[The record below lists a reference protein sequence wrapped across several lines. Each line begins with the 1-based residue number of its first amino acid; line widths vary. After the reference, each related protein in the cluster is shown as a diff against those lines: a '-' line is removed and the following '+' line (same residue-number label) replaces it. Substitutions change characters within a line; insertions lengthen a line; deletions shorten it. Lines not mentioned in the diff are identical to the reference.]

1 MMIRQPERNK
11 APSVITEGE
20 RLDENQDENGPGGP
34 AASGHHT
41 DASGDTEDENRDELF
56 EEALREKEQFK
67 RLAQRAQADL
77 INYRQRAAAEERE
90 AEQRALRRFAHR
102 IMDVTDQFD
111 AALSDNATAGVD
123 SKWLEG
129 VDGIRRNLVSA
140 LASQGFEPYESHG
153 DQFDPRRHEALLST
167 PTADMETGQ
176 IIKVLRAGYTQNG
189 QVVRPAQVEIAAPA
203 ADQFENEQSP
213 GNS

>member
-11 APSVITEGE
+11 AVSVITEGE
-20 RLDENQDENGPGGP
+20 RHDETQGENGPSGP
-34 AASGHHT
+34 ADSGHHT
-41 DASGDTEDENRDELF
+41 ETSGYTEDENRDEIL

-77 INYRQRAAAEERE
+77 INYRQRASAEQRE

-111 AALSDNATAGVD
+111 AALSDKATAGVE

-129 VDGIRRNLVSA
+129 VDGIRRNLISA
-140 LASQGFEPYESHG
+140 LASQGFEPFESHG
-153 DQFDPRRHEALLST
+153 EHFDPRRHEALLST
-167 PTADMETGQ
+167 PTADMETGR
-176 IIKVLRAGYTQNG
+176 IIKVLRVGYTHNG
-189 QVVRPAQVEIAAPA
+189 DVVRPAQVEIAASA
-203 ADQFENEQSP
+203 ADQT
-213 GNS
+213 

>member
-11 APSVITEGE
+11 AVSVITEGE
-20 RLDENQDENGPGGP
+20 RQDETQGENGPSGP
-34 AASGHHT
+34 ADSGHHT
-41 DASGDTEDENRDELF
+41 ETSGYTEDENKDELL

-77 INYRQRAAAEERE
+77 INYRQRASAEQRE
-90 AEQRALRRFAHR
+90 AEQRAIRRFANR

-111 AALSDNATAGVD
+111 AALSDKATAGVE

-129 VDGIRRNLVSA
+129 VDGIRRNLISA
-140 LASQGFEPYESHG
+140 LASQGFEPFESHG
-153 DQFDPRRHEALLST
+153 DHFDPRRHEALLST

-176 IIKVLRAGYTQNG
+176 IIKVLRVGYTHNG
-189 QVVRPAQVEIAAPA
+189 DVVRPAQVEIAASA
-203 ADQFENEQSP
+203 VDQT
-213 GNS
+213 

>member
-1 MMIRQPERNK
+1 MIRQPERNK
-11 APSVITEGE
+11 AVSVITEGE
-20 RLDENQDENGPGGP
+20 RLDETQGENGPSGP
-34 AASGHHT
+34 ADSGHHT
-41 DASGDTEDENRDELF
+41 ETSGYTEDENKDELL

-77 INYRQRAAAEERE
+77 INYRQRASAEQRE

-111 AALSDNATAGVD
+111 AALSDKATAGVE

-129 VDGIRRNLVSA
+129 VDGIRRILISA
-140 LASQGFEPYESHG
+140 LASQGFEPFESHG
-153 DQFDPRRHEALLST
+153 DHFDPRRHEALLST

-176 IIKVLRAGYTQNG
+176 IIKVLRVGYTHNG
-189 QVVRPAQVEIAAPA
+189 DVVRPAQVEIAASA
-203 ADQFENEQSP
+203 VDQT
-213 GNS
+213 

>member
-11 APSVITEGE
+11 AVSVITEGE
-20 RLDENQDENGPGGP
+20 RQDETQGENGPSGP
-34 AASGHHT
+34 ADSGHHT
-41 DASGDTEDENRDELF
+41 ETSGYTEDENKDELL

-77 INYRQRAAAEERE
+77 INYRQRASAEQRE

-111 AALSDNATAGVD
+111 AALSDKATAGVE

-129 VDGIRRNLVSA
+129 VDGIRRNLISA
-140 LASQGFEPYESHG
+140 LASQGFEPFESHG
-153 DQFDPRRHEALLST
+153 DHFDPRRHEALLST
-167 PTADMETGQ
+167 PTADMETGK
-176 IIKVLRAGYTQNG
+176 IIKVLRVGYTHNG
-189 QVVRPAQVEIAAPA
+189 DVVRPAQVEIAASA
-203 ADQFENEQSP
+203 VDQT
-213 GNS
+213 

>member
-1 MMIRQPERNK
+1 MIRQPERNK
-11 APSVITEGE
+11 AVSVITEGE
-20 RLDENQDENGPGGP
+20 RLDETEGENGPSGP
-34 AASGHHT
+34 ADSGHHT
-41 DASGDTEDENRDELF
+41 ETSGYTEDENKDELL

-77 INYRQRAAAEERE
+77 INYRQRASAEQRE

-111 AALSDNATAGVD
+111 AALSDKATAGVE

-129 VDGIRRNLVSA
+129 VDGIRRNLISA
-140 LASQGFEPYESHG
+140 LASQGFEPFESHG
-153 DQFDPRRHEALLST
+153 DHFDPRRHEALLST

-176 IIKVLRAGYTQNG
+176 IIKVLRVGYTHNG
-189 QVVRPAQVEIAAPA
+189 DVVRPAQVEIAASA
-203 ADQFENEQSP
+203 VDQT
-213 GNS
+213 

>member
-11 APSVITEGE
+11 AVSVITEGE
-20 RLDENQDENGPGGP
+20 RQDETQGENGPSGP
-34 AASGHHT
+34 ADSGHHT
-41 DASGDTEDENRDELF
+41 ETSGYTEDENRDEIL

-77 INYRQRAAAEERE
+77 INYRQRASAEQRE

-111 AALSDNATAGVD
+111 AALSDKATAGVE

-129 VDGIRRNLVSA
+129 VDGIRRNLISA
-140 LASQGFEPYESHG
+140 LASQGFEPFESHG
-153 DQFDPRRHEALLST
+153 DHFDPRRHEALLST
-167 PTADMETGQ
+167 PTADMETGK
-176 IIKVLRAGYTQNG
+176 IIKVLRVGYTHNG
-189 QVVRPAQVEIAAPA
+189 DVVRPAQVEIAASA
-203 ADQFENEQSP
+203 VDQTEN
-213 GNS
+213 

>member
-11 APSVITEGE
+11 AVSVITEGE
-20 RLDENQDENGPGGP
+20 RQDETQGENGPSGP
-34 AASGHHT
+34 ADSGHHT
-41 DASGDTEDENRDELF
+41 ETSGYTEDENRDDIL

-77 INYRQRAAAEERE
+77 INYRQRASAEQRE

-111 AALSDNATAGVD
+111 AALSDKATAGVE

-129 VDGIRRNLVSA
+129 VDGIRRNLISA
-140 LASQGFEPYESHG
+140 LASQGFEPFESHG
-153 DQFDPRRHEALLST
+153 DHFDPRRHEALLST

-176 IIKVLRAGYTQNG
+176 IIKVLRVGYTHNG
-189 QVVRPAQVEIAAPA
+189 DVVRPAQVEIAASA
-203 ADQFENEQSP
+203 VDQT
-213 GNS
+213 

>member
-11 APSVITEGE
+11 AVSVITEGE
-20 RLDENQDENGPGGP
+20 RLDETQGENGPGGP
-34 AASGHHT
+34 EDSGHHT
-41 DASGDTEDENRDELF
+41 ETSGYTEDENKDELL

-77 INYRQRAAAEERE
+77 INYRQRASAEQRE

-111 AALSDNATAGVD
+111 AALSDKATAGIE

-129 VDGIRRNLVSA
+129 VDGIRRNLISA
-140 LASQGFEPYESHG
+140 LASQGFEPFESHG
-153 DQFDPRRHEALLST
+153 DHFDPRRHEALLST

-176 IIKVLRAGYTQNG
+176 IIKVLRVGYTHNG
-189 QVVRPAQVEIAAPA
+189 DVVRPAQVEIAAPA
-203 ADQFENEQSP
+203 VDQT
-213 GNS
+213 

>member
-11 APSVITEGE
+11 AVSVITEGE
-20 RLDENQDENGPGGP
+20 RHDETQGENGPSGP
-34 AASGHHT
+34 ADSGHHT
-41 DASGDTEDENRDELF
+41 ETSGYTEDENRDEIL

-77 INYRQRAAAEERE
+77 INYRQRASAEQRE

-111 AALSDNATAGVD
+111 AALSDKATAGVE

-129 VDGIRRNLVSA
+129 VDGIRRNLISA
-140 LASQGFEPYESHG
+140 LASQGFEPFESHG
-153 DQFDPRRHEALLST
+153 DHFDPRRHEALLST
-167 PTADMETGQ
+167 PTADMETGK
-176 IIKVLRAGYTQNG
+176 IIKVLRVGYTHNG
-189 QVVRPAQVEIAAPA
+189 DVVRPAQVEIAASA
-203 ADQFENEQSP
+203 VDQTEN
-213 GNS
+213 

>member
-11 APSVITEGE
+11 AVSVITEGE
-20 RLDENQDENGPGGP
+20 RQDETQGENGPSGP
-34 AASGHHT
+34 ADSGHHT
-41 DASGDTEDENRDELF
+41 ETSGYTEDENKDELL

-77 INYRQRAAAEERE
+77 INYRQRASAEQRE
-90 AEQRALRRFAHR
+90 AEQRALSRFAHR

-111 AALSDNATAGVD
+111 AALSDKATAGVE

-129 VDGIRRNLVSA
+129 VDGIRRNLISA
-140 LASQGFEPYESHG
+140 LASQGFEPFESHG

-167 PTADMETGQ
+167 PTADMETGK
-176 IIKVLRAGYTQNG
+176 IIKVLRVGYTHNG
-189 QVVRPAQVEIAAPA
+189 DVVRPAQVEIAAPA
-203 ADQFENEQSP
+203 VDQTEN
-213 GNS
+213 

>member
-11 APSVITEGE
+11 AVSVITEGE
-20 RLDENQDENGPGGP
+20 RLDETEGENGPSGP
-34 AASGHHT
+34 ADSGHHT
-41 DASGDTEDENRDELF
+41 ETSGYTEDENKDELL

-77 INYRQRAAAEERE
+77 INYRQRASAEQRE

-111 AALSDNATAGVD
+111 AALSDKATAGVE

-129 VDGIRRNLVSA
+129 VDGIRRNLISA
-140 LASQGFEPYESHG
+140 LASQGFEPFESHG
-153 DQFDPRRHEALLST
+153 DHFDPRRHEALLST

-176 IIKVLRAGYTQNG
+176 IIKVLRVGYTHNG
-189 QVVRPAQVEIAAPA
+189 DVVRPAQVEIAASA
-203 ADQFENEQSP
+203 VDQT
-213 GNS
+213 

>member
-11 APSVITEGE
+11 AVSVITEGE
-20 RLDENQDENGPGGP
+20 RQDETQGENGPSGP
-34 AASGHHT
+34 ADSGHHT
-41 DASGDTEDENRDELF
+41 ETSSYTEDENRDEIL

-77 INYRQRAAAEERE
+77 INYRQRASAEQRE

-111 AALSDNATAGVD
+111 AALSDKATAGVE

-129 VDGIRRNLVSA
+129 VDGIRRNLISA
-140 LASQGFEPYESHG
+140 LASQGFEPFESHG
-153 DQFDPRRHEALLST
+153 DHFDPRRHEALLST
-167 PTADMETGQ
+167 PTADMETGK
-176 IIKVLRAGYTQNG
+176 IIKVLRVGYTHNG
-189 QVVRPAQVEIAAPA
+189 DVVRPAQVEIAASA
-203 ADQFENEQSP
+203 VDQTEN
-213 GNS
+213 

>member
-11 APSVITEGE
+11 AVSVITEGE
-20 RLDENQDENGPGGP
+20 RHDETQGENGPSGP
-34 AASGHHT
+34 ADSGHHT
-41 DASGDTEDENRDELF
+41 ETSGYTEDENRDEIL

-77 INYRQRAAAEERE
+77 INYRQRASGEQRE

-111 AALSDNATAGVD
+111 AALSDKATAGVE

-129 VDGIRRNLVSA
+129 VDGIRRNLISA
-140 LASQGFEPYESHG
+140 LASQGFEPFESHG
-153 DQFDPRRHEALLST
+153 DHFDPRRHEALLST
-167 PTADMETGQ
+167 PTADMETGK
-176 IIKVLRAGYTQNG
+176 IIKVLRVGYTHNG
-189 QVVRPAQVEIAAPA
+189 DVVRPAQVEIAASA
-203 ADQFENEQSP
+203 VDQTEN
-213 GNS
+213 

>member
-11 APSVITEGE
+11 AVSVITEGE
-20 RLDENQDENGPGGP
+20 RLDETQGENGPSGP
-34 AASGHHT
+34 ADSGHHT
-41 DASGDTEDENRDELF
+41 ETSGYTEDENRDEIL

-77 INYRQRAAAEERE
+77 INYRQRASAEQRE

-111 AALSDNATAGVD
+111 AALSDKATAGVE

-129 VDGIRRNLVSA
+129 VDGIRRILISA
-140 LASQGFEPYESHG
+140 LASQGFEPFESHG
-153 DQFDPRRHEALLST
+153 DHFDPRRHEALLST

-176 IIKVLRAGYTQNG
+176 IIKVLRVGYTHNG
-189 QVVRPAQVEIAAPA
+189 DVVRPAQVEIAASVV
-203 ADQFENEQSP
+203 DQT
-213 GNS
+213 

>member
-11 APSVITEGE
+11 AVSVITEGE
-20 RLDENQDENGPGGP
+20 RQDETQGENGPSGP
-34 AASGHHT
+34 ADSGHHT
-41 DASGDTEDENRDELF
+41 ETSGYTEDENRDEIL

-77 INYRQRAAAEERE
+77 INYRQRASAEQRE

-111 AALSDNATAGVD
+111 AALSDKATAGVE

-129 VDGIRRNLVSA
+129 VDGIRRNLISA
-140 LASQGFEPYESHG
+140 LASQGFEPFESHG
-153 DQFDPRRHEALLST
+153 EHFDPRRHEALLST

-176 IIKVLRAGYTQNG
+176 IIKVLRVGYTHNG
-189 QVVRPAQVEIAAPA
+189 DVVRPAQVEIAASA
-203 ADQFENEQSP
+203 VDQTEN
-213 GNS
+213 

>member
-11 APSVITEGE
+11 AVSVITEGE
-20 RLDENQDENGPGGP
+20 RLDETQGENGPSGP
-34 AASGHHT
+34 ADSGHHT
-41 DASGDTEDENRDELF
+41 ETSGYTEDENKDELL

-77 INYRQRAAAEERE
+77 INYRQRASAERRE

-111 AALSDNATAGVD
+111 AALSDKATAGVE

-129 VDGIRRNLVSA
+129 VDGIRRILISA
-140 LASQGFEPYESHG
+140 LASQGFEPFESHG
-153 DQFDPRRHEALLST
+153 DHFDPRRHEALLST

-176 IIKVLRAGYTQNG
+176 IIKVLRVGYTHNG
-189 QVVRPAQVEIAAPA
+189 DVVRPAQVEIAASA
-203 ADQFENEQSP
+203 VDQT
-213 GNS
+213 